1 MKNIY
6 YEYKIDNNDYIL
18 SWQSWNP
25 ERDKE
30 DIIYQNFIDSIKNNP
45 EPLLQMNN
53 VKRDDDGRLYNVS
66 TRENFKLQDNK
77 IIKIKR
83 PLNDKEK
90 IENKWNK
97 IKIINA
103 LIAGIKNNSDSNFL
117 ELENDFKS
125 LIKEK

>member
-18 SWQSWNP
+18 SYQSWNP

-30 DIIYQNFIDSIKNNP
+30 NITYQNFIDSIKNNP

>member
-30 DIIYQNFIDSIKNNP
+30 NIIYQNFIDEIKNNP
-45 EPLLQMNN
+45 KPLPQMNN